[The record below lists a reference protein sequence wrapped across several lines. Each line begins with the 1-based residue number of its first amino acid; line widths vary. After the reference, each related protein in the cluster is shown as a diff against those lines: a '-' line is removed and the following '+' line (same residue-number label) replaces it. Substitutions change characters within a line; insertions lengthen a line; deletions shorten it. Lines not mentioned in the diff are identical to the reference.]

1 MKQLGLMIDLNRCIG
16 CKTCVVAC
24 RNFHELVDHV
34 EAMPNEIPYY
44 LRVEDRWTGV
54 FPNVAVDSWVVP
66 CQHCADPWCV
76 TSCPE
81 DAISRDE
88 QTGIVQ
94 IDWEKCNGCNA
105 VPGTLGADKRKHAPC
120 MVECPAHINVES
132 YVGLAAKGKY
142 AEALKVIKDDNP
154 LPAICGR
161 VCHHPCEAVCK
172 RADVDQAVAI
182 NAIKRFVAD
191 QDLKAE
197 SRYVPK
203 LEDRLEEKVAIIG
216 SGPAGLS
223 CAYYLAR
230 DGYQVTILE
239 KAPVLGG
246 MLTLGIPAYRM
257 PRDVVNAEIEV
268 IRDMGVTMKTGVEL
282 GKDTTIAQLRSE
294 GFGAFLMAI
303 GTQECKQLGAE
314 GEDLEGV
321 YEGLE
326 YLRQTNLNASPPL
339 GKKVAVIGGGNV
351 ALDAAR
357 TARRL
362 GAEEVFVL
370 YRRGL
375 EEMPSHPE
383 EIADAQDE
391 GIPIHTLTQ
400 PVAFRGNDGKV
411 TTIDCIKMR
420 LGEPDASGRPHPE
433 PVPGSEFTVDAD
445 AVIVALGEEADWAC
459 LTPECACQLTPAG
472 AMEVD
477 LLTLQSGD
485 PDIFAAG
492 DAIRGPSTVI
502 EAIADGKRAAVSID
516 RYLKGLDLRQGRA
529 KEWVAVDEVQ
539 KEKYNPAD
547 RAPMPRVEPAERSQD
562 FAEVEQGLAEEM
574 VVQEGDRCLKCG
586 SSCLQACPYG
596 VIQFNPQEGK
606 AHKCDLC
613 WPRIHQGEVPV
624 CVETCLTDAISFG
637 EIDLL
642 RQKAATL
649 GRSIIADLSEE
660 SVLYIK

>member
-1 MKQLGLMIDLNRCIG
+1 MKQLGLMVDLNRCIG
-16 CKTCVVAC
+16 CKTCIVAC

-34 EAMPNEIPYY
+34 AAMPNEIPYY
-44 LRVEDRWTGV
+44 LRVEDCWTGV
-54 FPNVAVDSWVVP
+54 FPDVSADSWVVP
-66 CQHCADPWCV
+66 CQHCIDAQCM
-76 TSCPE
+76 TACPE
-81 DAISRDE
+81 DAISRDPE
-88 QTGIVQ
+88 TGVVL
-94 IDWEKCNGCNA
+94 IDREKCNGCNA
-105 VPGTLGADKRKHAPC
+105 VPGTPGADKRNYAPC
-120 MVECPAHINVES
+120 MVECPAHINVEA

-142 AEALKVIKDDNP
+142 REALQVIKEDNP

-161 VCHHPCEAVCK
+161 VCHHPCEGVCK
-172 RADVDQAVAI
+172 RADIDESVAI

-191 QDLKAE
+191 QDLSSE
-197 SRYVPK
+197 TRYVPS
-203 LEDRLEEKVAIIG
+203 LAQRREEKVAIVG

-246 MLTLGIPAYRM
+246 MLTLGIPAYRL
-257 PRDVVNAEIEV
+257 PRDVINAEIQV

-294 GFGAFLMAI
+294 GFSAFLMAI
-303 GTQECKQLGAE
+303 GTQECKRLGVE

-326 YLRQTNLNASPPL
+326 YLRRTNLGEAAPL
-339 GKKVAVIGGGNV
+339 GSKVAVIGGGNV
-351 ALDAAR
+351 ALDSAR

-362 GAEEVFVL
+362 GADEVFVL

-375 EEMPSHPE
+375 EEMPSLPE

-400 PVAFRGNDGKV
+400 PVAFRGSNGKV

-420 LGEPDASGRPHPE
+420 LGEPDASGRPRPE
-433 PVPGSEFTVDAD
+433 PVPNSEFTVDVD

-459 LTPECACQLTPAG
+459 LTPECACQLTDVG
-472 AMEVD
+472 TMEVD
-477 LLTLQSGD
+477 RLTLQSDD

-492 DAIRGPSTVI
+492 DAVRGPSSVI
-502 EAIADGKRAAVSID
+502 EAIADGKQAAISID
-516 RYLKGLDLRQGRA
+516 RYLQGLDLRQGRA
-529 KEWVAVDEVQ
+529 KEWVAVAEVQ
-539 KEKYNPAD
+539 KEKHNPAH
-547 RAPMPRVEPAERSQD
+547 RAPMPRLDVAARSVG
-562 FAEVEQGLAEEM
+562 FAEVEQGLPEDLI
-574 VVQEGDRCLKCG
+574 VQEGERCLKCG
-586 SSCLQACPYG
+586 SSCLQACPYE
-596 VIQFNPQEGK
+596 VIQFDHEEGK

-613 WPRIHQGEVPV
+613 WSRIHQGEVPV

-637 EIDLL
+637 ETDLL
-642 RQKAATL
+642 RQKAAAL

>member
-44 LRVEDRWTGV
+44 LRVEDHCTGV
-54 FPNVAVDSWVVP
+54 FPDVAVDTWVVP
-66 CQHCADPWCV
+66 CQHCADPLCV
-76 TSCPE
+76 ASCPE
-81 DAISRDE
+81 DAISRDSE
-88 QTGIVQ
+88 TGIVR
-94 IDWEKCNGCNA
+94 IDREKCNGCNA
-105 VPGTLGADKRKHAPC
+105 VPGTPGADKRDCAPC

-142 AEALKVIKDDNP
+142 QEALKIIKEANP

-161 VCHHPCEAVCK
+161 VCHRPCEAACL

-197 SRYVPK
+197 TRYMPK
-203 LEDRLEEKVAIIG
+203 LGDRREEKVAVIG

-239 KAPVLGG
+239 KAPILGG
-246 MLTLGIPAYRM
+246 MLTLGIPAYRL
-257 PRDVVNAEIEV
+257 PRDVIHAEIQV
-268 IRDMGVTMKTGVEL
+268 IRDMGVTMKTGIEL
-282 GKDTTIAQLRSE
+282 GKDTTIAQLRHE

-303 GTQECKQLGAE
+303 GTQDCKQLGVE
-314 GEDLEGV
+314 GEELEGV

-326 YLRQTNLNASPPL
+326 YLRQTNLSEPAPL

-357 TARRL
+357 TAHRL
-362 GAEEVFVL
+362 GAEDVFIL

-375 EEMPSHPE
+375 EEMPSLPE
-383 EIADAQDE
+383 AIADTQDE

-400 PVAFRGNDGKV
+400 PVGFRGSNGAV

-420 LGEPDASGRPHPE
+420 LGEPDASGRLHPE
-433 PVPGSEFTVDAD
+433 PVPDSGFTIDID

-459 LTPECACQLTPAG
+459 LTSECACQLTDAG
-472 AMEVD
+472 EMEVD
-477 LLTLQSGD
+477 PLTLQSND

-492 DAIRGPSTVI
+492 DAVRGPSTVI
-502 EAIADGKRAAVSID
+502 EAIADGKQAAVSID
-516 RYLKGLDLRQGRA
+516 RYLKGLDLRQDRA
-529 KEWVAVDEVQ
+529 REWVAVTEAQ

-547 RAPMPRVEPAERSQD
+547 RAPMPHTEPATRSQS
-562 FAEVEQGLAEEM
+562 FTEVEQGLTEEM
-574 VVQEGDRCLKCG
+574 VVQEGERCLKCG

-596 VIQFNPQEGK
+596 VIQFDHQEGK

-613 WPRIHQGEVPV
+613 WSRIHQGEVPV

-637 EIDLL
+637 EVDLL
-642 RQKAATL
+642 RQKAADR

-660 SVLYIK
+660 SILYIK

>member
-24 RNFHELVDHV
+24 RNFHDLVDHV
-34 EAMPNEIPYY
+34 EGMPNEIPYY
-44 LRVEDRWTGV
+44 LRVEDRWSGV
-54 FPNVAVDSWVVP
+54 FPDVAVDSWVVP
-66 CQHCADPWCV
+66 CQNCANPWCL
-76 TSCPE
+76 TSCPV
-81 DAISRDE
+81 DAITRDA

-94 IDWEKCNGCNA
+94 IDWEKCDGCKA
-105 VPGTLGADKRKHAPC
+105 VPGTPGADKRNHAPC

-142 AEALKVIKDDNP
+142 AEALQVIKEDNP

-172 RADVDQAVAI
+172 RADVDQAVSI

-191 QDLKAE
+191 QDLNAE

-203 LEDRLEEKVAIIG
+203 LAEPREEKVAIIG

-246 MLTLGIPAYRM
+246 MLTLGIPAYRL
-257 PRDVVNAEIEV
+257 PRDVINAEIEV

-282 GKDTTIAQLRSE
+282 GKDTTIAQLRGE

-303 GTQECKQLGAE
+303 GTQDCKQLGAE

-326 YLRQTNLNASPPL
+326 YLRKTNLGETAPL
-339 GKKVAVIGGGNV
+339 GAKVAVIGGGNV

-370 YRRGL
+370 YRRGM
-375 EEMPSHPE
+375 EEMPSLPE

-391 GIPIHTLTQ
+391 GIPIQTLTQ
-400 PVAFRGNDGKV
+400 PVRFRGSNGKV
-411 TTIDCIKMR
+411 TTIDCIKMA
-420 LGEPDASGRPHPE
+420 LGEPDASGRPRPE
-433 PVPGSEFTVDAD
+433 PVPGSEFEIAAD

-459 LTPECACQLTPAG
+459 LTPECACQLTTTG

-477 LLTLQSGD
+477 PLTLQSDD
-485 PDIFAAG
+485 PQIFAAG
-492 DAIRGPSTVI
+492 DALRGPSTVI
-502 EAIADGKRAAVSID
+502 EAIADGKQAAISID
-516 RYLKGLDLRQGRA
+516 RYLKGLDLHQGRA
-529 KEWVAVDEVQ
+529 REWVAVTEVQ
-539 KEKYNPAD
+539 TEKCNPAH
-547 RAPMPRVEPAERSQD
+547 RAPMPRVEAAGRTGD
-562 FAEVEQGLAEEM
+562 FAEVEQGLAEDM
-574 VVQEGDRCLKCG
+574 VVQEGERCLMCG
-586 SSCLQACPYG
+586 SSCVQACPYH
-596 VIQFNPQEGK
+596 VIQFDRQEGK

-613 WPRIHQGEVPV
+613 WTRIHQGEVPV
-624 CVETCLTDAISFG
+624 CAETCLTDAISFG
-637 EIDLL
+637 EIELL
-642 RQKAATL
+642 RQKAAVL
-649 GRSIIADLSEE
+649 GRTIIADLSEE